1 MEIRLLGP
9 VEVVVDDE
17 VRSVPGSGERELL
30 ALLALNAG
38 RVVGVPALVDSLWG
52 EDLPANPANALQV
65 RVSKLRL
72 ALSAVGLPVS
82 LIVTRA
88 PGYQLDIDPR
98 QVDAHRSCRPA
109 RYSASIKRPCSRSR
123 SG

>member
-9 VEVVVDDE
+9 VEVVVDYD

-38 RVVGVPALVDSLWG
+38 RVVAVPALVDSLWG

-65 RVSKLRL
+65 RVSKLRR
-72 ALSAVGLPVS
+72 ALTGLPKIMS
-82 LIVTRA
+82 TRA
-88 PGYQLDIDPR
+88 AECG
-98 QVDAHRSCRPA
+98 V
-109 RYSASIKRPCSRSR
+109 
-123 SG
+123 